1 MANSTLT
8 EPFVCAFYNPDFII
22 YSSLGSFYIPCLVMI
37 VLYTRIFKVS
47 SCLDLSQ
54 GITSVSQTL
63 HARAQNKS
71 RSGLSLGCLPSA
83 TAIQPAALCRKV
95 TPRSSHWHAIWTNQ
109 QSALQ
114 QIRRREK
121 PLLTFKDKELMPMP
135 TQAKTFMKWIH
146 HFLCLLFLMNYACSL
161 FCSDLKLYFWV
172 RCQYPLKFSMNN
184 IYLSLRNENW
194 ATSWTRLL
202 VSRRR

>member
-1 MANSTLT
+1 MYNFLQDNTTLSENSNQSKVTWFEDP
-8 EPFVCAFYNPDFII
+8 EPVICMFYNPDFII

-95 TPRSSHWHAIWTNQ
+95 TPRSSH
-109 QSALQ
+109 
-114 QIRRREK
+114 
-121 PLLTFKDKELMPMP
+121 
-135 TQAKTFMKWIH
+135 
-146 HFLCLLFLMNYACSL
+146 
-161 FCSDLKLYFWV
+161 
-172 RCQYPLKFSMNN
+172 
-184 IYLSLRNENW
+184 
-194 ATSWTRLL
+194 
-202 VSRRR
+202 